1 MLFRA
6 KKDYTFL
13 IVFLFVLLLYSGI
26 SLFTIIYEDDY
37 SVIWVFLI
45 VLTFL
50 ALLFISIYKT
60 TYFRLD
66 QHNLFCKSLVFKK
79 EIPYSSIRKVEK
91 QQGIYAG
98 VKFSTAWKGII
109 VHYNKYDELLIS
121 PENEEIFI
129 AKIHERIEGSSTL

>member
-66 QHNLFCKSLVFKK
+66 QHNLFCKSLIFKK
-79 EIPYSSIRKVEK
+79 EIPYSSIKKVEK

-129 AKIHERIEGSSTL
+129 VKIQERIEGSKTL

>member
-45 VLTFL
+45 VLTFF

-66 QHNLFCKSLVFKK
+66 QHNLFCKSLIFKK

>member
-1 MLFRA
+1 
-6 KKDYTFL
+6 
-13 IVFLFVLLLYSGI
+13 
-26 SLFTIIYEDDY
+26 
-37 SVIWVFLI
+37 
-45 VLTFL
+45 LTFL

-60 TYFRLD
+60 TFFRLD

-91 QQGIYAG
+91 QQGIYVG
-98 VKFSTAWKGII
+98 IKFSTAWKGII
-109 VHYNKYDELLIS
+109 VYYNKYDELLIS

>member
-26 SLFTIIYEDDY
+26 SLFTIIYEDDC

-66 QHNLFCKSLVFKK
+66 QHNLFCKSLIFKK

-98 VKFSTAWKGII
+98 IKFSTAWKGII

-129 AKIHERIEGSSTL
+129 VKIQERIEGFKTL

>member
-26 SLFTIIYEDDY
+26 SLFTIIYEDDC

-66 QHNLFCKSLVFKK
+66 QHNLFCKCLIFKK
-79 EIPYSSIRKVEK
+79 EIPYSAIKKVEK

-129 AKIHERIEGSSTL
+129 VKIQERIEGSKTL

>member
-26 SLFTIIYEDDY
+26 SLFTIIYEDDC

-45 VLTFL
+45 VLTLL

-66 QHNLFCKSLVFKK
+66 QHNLFCKSLIFKK
-79 EIPYSSIRKVEK
+79 EIPYSSIKKVEK

-129 AKIHERIEGSSTL
+129 VKIHERIEGSSTL

>member
-1 MLFRA
+1 MHFKTKR
-6 KKDYTFL
+6 DYTFL
-13 IVFLFVLLLYSGI
+13 LVFLFVFILYAII
-26 SLFTIIYEDDY
+26 SIFSIIFENDY
-37 SVIWVFLI
+37 SVIWAFSG

-50 ALLFISIYKT
+50 AILFISLYKS

-66 QHNLFCKSLVFKK
+66 QHNLFCKSLIFKK

-129 AKIHERIEGSSTL
+129 AKMHERIEGISTL

>member
-66 QHNLFCKSLVFKK
+66 QHNLFCKSLIFKK

-109 VHYNKYDELLIS
+109 VHYDKYDELLIS
-121 PENEEIFI
+121 PENEEFFI
-129 AKIHERIEGSSTL
+129 SKIQERIEGSRTL

>member
-26 SLFTIIYEDDY
+26 SLFTIIYEDDC

-66 QHNLFCKSLVFKK
+66 QHNLFCKSLIFKK
-79 EIPYSSIRKVEK
+79 EIPYSSIKKVEK

-98 VKFSTAWKGII
+98 IKFSTAWKGII

-129 AKIHERIEGSSTL
+129 VKIQERIEGSKTL

>member
-60 TYFRLD
+60 TYLRLD
-66 QHNLFCKSLVFKK
+66 RHNLFCKSLVFKK

-91 QQGIYAG
+91 QQGIYVG
-98 VKFSTAWKGII
+98 IKFSTAWKGII

-129 AKIHERIEGSSTL
+129 AKIHERIE

>member
-66 QHNLFCKSLVFKK
+66 QHNLFCKSLIFKK
-79 EIPYSSIRKVEK
+79 EIPYYSIKKVEK

>member
-6 KKDYTFL
+6 KKDHTFL

-66 QHNLFCKSLVFKK
+66 QHNLFCKSLIFKK
-79 EIPYSSIRKVEK
+79 EIPYSSIKKVEK

>member
-66 QHNLFCKSLVFKK
+66 QHNLFCKSLIFKK

-91 QQGIYAG
+91 QQGIYVG
-98 VKFSTAWKGII
+98 IKFSTAWKGII
-109 VHYNKYDELLIS
+109 VYYNKYDELLIS